1 MQIRLPD
8 TQQRIN
14 AKQDSIHPVA
24 PRAESLSV
32 LDEELIKVA
41 NLFGGEEAVAVVR
54 SLKKIGE
61 ATDEIIANDLKAEK
75 EVRLNNV
82 RKILY
87 KLYDHGLVSCT
98 RVRDEKTGWFIFY
111 WRLQPDQ
118 LDAFIRS
125 RKKRALDKLKQRLDF
140 ERDHTFFT
148 CKTDL
153 DVRVT
158 FEEAMESSFKCGKC
172 GNQLASSENSELVSV
187 LEARVERLEAELS
200 R

>member
-1 MQIRLPD
+1 
-8 TQQRIN
+8 
-14 AKQDSIHPVA
+14 
-24 PRAESLSV
+24 LSV
-32 LDEELIKVA
+32 LDEELVKVA
-41 NLFGGEEAVAVVR
+41 NLFGGEEAVTVVE
-54 SLKKIGE
+54 SLKAIGE
-61 ATDEIIANDLKAEK
+61 GTDETITNDCKTRFNK
-75 EVRLNNV
+75 EIRLNTV

-125 RKKRALDKLKQRLDF
+125 RKKRALDKLKTRLQF
-140 ERDHTFFT
+140 EREHSFFT
-148 CKTDL
+148 CKTDP

-158 FEEAMESSFKCGKC
+158 FEEAMESSFACAKC
-172 GNQLASSENSELVSV
+172 GNQLQSSDNSDMIMV
-187 LEARVERLEAELS
+187 LEDKIGQLEAELS

>member
-1 MQIRLPD
+1 
-8 TQQRIN
+8 
-14 AKQDSIHPVA
+14 
-24 PRAESLSV
+24 LSV
-32 LDEELIKVA
+32 LDEELIKIA
-41 NLFGGEEAVAVVR
+41 NLFGGEEAVTVVK
-54 SLKKIGE
+54 SLKKLNEG
-61 ATDEIIANDLKAEK
+61 TDEIIANDCGI
-75 EVRLNNV
+75 RLNTV
-82 RKILY
+82 RKVLY

-140 ERDHTFFT
+140 ERDHSFFV
-148 CKTDL
+148 CKTDSEI
-153 DVRVT
+153 RVP

-172 GNQLASSENSELVSV
+172 GNQLDSSENAEMIAV
-187 LEARVERLEAELS
+187 LESKIEKLEAELS

>member
-1 MQIRLPD
+1 
-8 TQQRIN
+8 
-14 AKQDSIHPVA
+14 
-24 PRAESLSV
+24 LSV

-41 NLFGGEEAVAVVR
+41 NLFGGEEAVTVVT
-54 SLKKIGE
+54 SLKHLGE
-61 ATDEIIANDLKAEK
+61 GTDEIITNDCKERLKK

-125 RKKRALDKLKQRLDF
+125 RKKKALDKLKQRLDY
-140 ERDHTFFT
+140 ERNHTFFV
-148 CKTDL
+148 CKTDT
-153 DVRVT
+153 DVRIP

-172 GNQLASSENSELVSV
+172 GDQLESMENSEVIVV
-187 LEARVERLEAELS
+187 LETKIHQLEAELS

>member
-1 MQIRLPD
+1 
-8 TQQRIN
+8 
-14 AKQDSIHPVA
+14 
-24 PRAESLSV
+24 V

-41 NLFGGEEAVAVVR
+41 NLFGGEEAVAVVK

-61 ATDEIIANDLKAEK
+61 ATDEIIANDLKTEK
-75 EVRLNNV
+75 EIRLNSV

-125 RKKRALDKLKQRLDF
+125 RKKRALDKLKTRLDF
-140 ERDHTFFT
+140 ERDHTFFI
-148 CKTDL
+148 CRTDL

-172 GNQLASSENSELVSV
+172 GNQLESSENSDMVSV
-187 LEARVERLEAELS
+187 LESRIERLEAELS

>member
-1 MQIRLPD
+1 MD
-8 TQQRIN
+8 NVSGGQR
-14 AKQDSIHPVA
+14 
-24 PRAESLSV
+24 LSV
-32 LDEELIKVA
+32 LDEELIKIA
-41 NLFGGEEAVAVVR
+41 NLFGGEEAVTVVK
-54 SLKKIGE
+54 SLKKLGE
-61 ATDEIIANDLKAEK
+61 ATDEIIANDCGI
-75 EVRLNNV
+75 RLNTV
-82 RKILY
+82 RKVLY

-140 ERDHTFFT
+140 EKNHSFFI
-148 CKTDL
+148 CKTDA

-158 FEEAMESSFKCGKC
+158 FEEAMETSFKCGKC
-172 GNQLASSENSELVSV
+172 GNQLDSSENAELISG
-187 LEARVERLEAELS
+187 LETRIEKLEAELS

>member
-1 MQIRLPD
+1 M
-8 TQQRIN
+8 
-14 AKQDSIHPVA
+14 
-24 PRAESLSV
+24 SV

-41 NLFGGEEAVAVVR
+41 NLFGGEEAVTTVT
-54 SLKKIGE
+54 SLKHLGE
-61 ATDEIIANDLKAEK
+61 GTDEIITNDCKDRLKK
-75 EVRLNNV
+75 EVRLNTV

-125 RKKRALDKLKQRLDF
+125 RKKRVLDKLKQRLDL
-140 ERDHTFFT
+140 ERDHSFFT
-148 CKTDL
+148 CKTDP
-153 DVRVT
+153 DIRVT
-158 FEEAMESSFKCGKC
+158 FEEAMESSFKCAKC
-172 GNQLASSENSELVSV
+172 GNQLDSSDNREFVSG
-187 LEARVERLEAELS
+187 LESRIQKLEAELS

>member
-1 MQIRLPD
+1 M
-8 TQQRIN
+8 
-14 AKQDSIHPVA
+14 
-24 PRAESLSV
+24 

-41 NLFGGEEAVAVVR
+41 NLFGGEEAVAVVK

-61 ATDEIIANDLKAEK
+61 ATDEIIANDLKTEK
-75 EVRLNNV
+75 EIRLNSV

-125 RKKRALDKLKQRLDF
+125 RKKRALDKLKTRLDF
-140 ERDHTFFT
+140 ERAHTFFI
-148 CKTDL
+148 CKTDQE
-153 DVRVT
+153 VRVT
-158 FEEAMESSFKCGKC
+158 FEDAMESSFKCGKC
-172 GNQLASSENSELVSV
+172 GKQLESSENSEMVSV
-187 LEARVERLEAELS
+187 LESRVERLEAELS

>member
-1 MQIRLPD
+1 M
-8 TQQRIN
+8 
-14 AKQDSIHPVA
+14 A
-24 PRAESLSV
+24 LSV
-32 LDEELIKVA
+32 LDEELIKIA
-41 NLFGGEEAVAVVR
+41 NLFGGEEAVTVVK
-54 SLKKIGE
+54 SLKKLGE
-61 ATDEIIANDLKAEK
+61 ATDDMIANDCKAEK
-75 EVRLNNV
+75 EVRLNSV

-125 RKKRALDKLKQRLDF
+125 RKKRILDKLKMRLDY
-140 ERDHTFFT
+140 ERNHTFFV
-148 CKTDL
+148 CKTDP

-158 FEEAMESSFKCGKC
+158 FEDAMETSFKCAKC
-172 GNQLASSENSELVSV
+172 GKQLESSENGGMISV
-187 LEARVERLEAELS
+187 LGTRIERIEAELS

>member
-1 MQIRLPD
+1 M
-8 TQQRIN
+8 
-14 AKQDSIHPVA
+14 
-24 PRAESLSV
+24 SV
-32 LDEELIKVA
+32 LDEELIKIA
-41 NLFGGEEAVAVVR
+41 YLFGGEEAVTVVK

-61 ATDEIIANDLKAEK
+61 ATDEIIANDCGI
-75 EVRLNNV
+75 RLNTV
-82 RKILY
+82 RKVLY

-140 ERDHTFFT
+140 EKNHSFFV
-148 CKTDL
+148 CKTDP

-158 FEEAMESSFKCGKC
+158 FEEAMETSFKCGKC
-172 GNQLASSENSELVSV
+172 GNQLDSTDNAELITGV
-187 LEARVERLEAELS
+187 EARIQKLEAELS

>member
-1 MQIRLPD
+1 M
-8 TQQRIN
+8 
-14 AKQDSIHPVA
+14 
-24 PRAESLSV
+24 

-41 NLFGGEEAVAVVR
+41 NLFGGDEAVTVVN
-54 SLKKIGE
+54 SLKALGE
-61 ATDEIIANDLKAEK
+61 GTDETITNDCKTRFNK
-75 EVRLNNV
+75 EIRLNTV

-118 LDAFIRS
+118 IDAFIRS
-125 RKKRALDKLKQRLDF
+125 RKKRALDKLRQRLDY
-140 ERDHTFFT
+140 ERNHSFFI
-148 CKTDL
+148 CKTDG

-158 FEEAMESSFKCGKC
+158 FEEAMETSFKCAKC
-172 GNQLASSENSELVSV
+172 GNQLESVENADMITV
-187 LEARVERLEAELS
+187 LERKTEQLEAELS

>member
-1 MQIRLPD
+1 M
-8 TQQRIN
+8 
-14 AKQDSIHPVA
+14 
-24 PRAESLSV
+24 SV
-32 LDEELIKVA
+32 LDEELIKIA
-41 NLFGGEEAVAVVR
+41 NLFGGEEAVTVVK

-61 ATDEIIANDLKAEK
+61 ATDEIIANDCGI
-75 EVRLNNV
+75 RLNTV
-82 RKILY
+82 RKVLY

-140 ERDHTFFT
+140 EKNHSFFI
-148 CKTDL
+148 CKTDP

-158 FEEAMESSFKCGKC
+158 FEEAMETSFKCGKC
-172 GNQLASSENSELVSV
+172 GNQLDSTDNAGLITGV
-187 LEARVERLEAELS
+187 EARVQKLEAELS

>member
-1 MQIRLPD
+1 
-8 TQQRIN
+8 
-14 AKQDSIHPVA
+14 
-24 PRAESLSV
+24 LSV
-32 LDEELIKVA
+32 LDEELIKIA
-41 NLFGGEEAVAVVR
+41 NLFGGEEAVTVVK

-61 ATDEIIANDLKAEK
+61 ATDEIIANDCGI
-75 EVRLNNV
+75 RLNTV
-82 RKILY
+82 RKVLY

-140 ERDHTFFT
+140 ERNHSFFV
-148 CKTDL
+148 CKTDP

-158 FEEAMESSFKCGKC
+158 FEEAMETSFKCGKC
-172 GNQLASSENSELVSV
+172 GNQLDSTDNAELITGV
-187 LEARVERLEAELS
+187 EARIQKLEAELS

>member
-1 MQIRLPD
+1 
-8 TQQRIN
+8 
-14 AKQDSIHPVA
+14 
-24 PRAESLSV
+24 LSV
-32 LDEELIKVA
+32 LDEELVKVA
-41 NLFGGEEAVAVVR
+41 NLFGGEEAVTVVE
-54 SLKKIGE
+54 SLKAIGE
-61 ATDEIIANDLKAEK
+61 GTDETITNDCKTRFNK
-75 EVRLNNV
+75 EIRLNTV

-125 RKKRALDKLKQRLDF
+125 RKKRALDKLKTRLQF
-140 ERDHTFFT
+140 ERDHSFFT
-148 CKTDL
+148 CKTDP

-158 FEEAMESSFKCGKC
+158 FEEAMESSFACAKC
-172 GNQLASSENSELVSV
+172 GNQLQSSDNSDMIMV
-187 LEARVERLEAELS
+187 LEDKIGQLEAELS

>member
-1 MQIRLPD
+1 
-8 TQQRIN
+8 
-14 AKQDSIHPVA
+14 
-24 PRAESLSV
+24 V

-41 NLFGGEEAVAVVR
+41 NLFGGEEAVTVVN
-54 SLKKIGE
+54 SLKHIGE
-61 ATDEIIANDLKAEK
+61 GTDEIITNDCKDRLKK
-75 EVRLNNV
+75 EVRLNSV

-125 RKKRALDKLKQRLDF
+125 RKKRALDKLKQRLDY
-140 ERDHTFFT
+140 ERNHTFFV
-148 CKTDL
+148 CKSDP
-153 DVRVT
+153 DVRTT
-158 FEEAMESSFKCGKC
+158 FEEAMETSFKCGKC
-172 GNQLASSENSELVSV
+172 GNQLDSVENSDLIEV
-187 LEARVERLEAELS
+187 LETKIHQLEAELS

>member
-1 MQIRLPD
+1 
-8 TQQRIN
+8 
-14 AKQDSIHPVA
+14 
-24 PRAESLSV
+24 LSV

-41 NLFGGEEAVAVVR
+41 NLIGGEEAVTVVKI
-54 SLKKIGE
+54 LKKLGE
-61 ATDEIIANDLKAEK
+61 GTDENIANECKGEN
-75 EVRLNNV
+75 EVRLNSI

-98 RVRDEKTGWFIFY
+98 RVRDEKTGWFIFF

-125 RKKRALDKLKQRLDF
+125 RKKRALDKLRQRLDY
-140 ERDHTFFT
+140 ERNHTFFI
-148 CKTDL
+148 CKTDSE
-153 DVRVT
+153 VRVT

-172 GNQLASSENSELVSV
+172 GNQLESQENADIISV
-187 LEARVERLEAELS
+187 LENKIERLEAELS

>member
-1 MQIRLPD
+1 M
-8 TQQRIN
+8 
-14 AKQDSIHPVA
+14 
-24 PRAESLSV
+24 SV
-32 LDEELIKVA
+32 LDEELIKIA
-41 NLFGGEEAVAVVR
+41 NLFGGEEAVTVVK
-54 SLKKIGE
+54 SLKKLGE
-61 ATDEIIANDLKAEK
+61 ATDEIIANDCGI
-75 EVRLNNV
+75 RLNTV
-82 RKILY
+82 RKVLY

-140 ERDHTFFT
+140 EKNHSFFI
-148 CKTDL
+148 CKTDA

-158 FEEAMESSFKCGKC
+158 FEEAMETSFKCGKC
-172 GNQLASSENSELVSV
+172 GNQLDSSENAELISG
-187 LEARVERLEAELS
+187 LETRIEKLEAELS

>member
-1 MQIRLPD
+1 
-8 TQQRIN
+8 
-14 AKQDSIHPVA
+14 
-24 PRAESLSV
+24 LSV

-41 NLFGGEEAVAVVR
+41 NLFGGEEAVAVVK

-61 ATDEIIANDLKAEK
+61 ATDEIIANDLKTEK
-75 EVRLNNV
+75 EIRLNSV

-125 RKKRALDKLKQRLDF
+125 RKKRALDKLKTRLDF
-140 ERDHTFFT
+140 ERDHTFFI

-172 GNQLASSENSELVSV
+172 GNQLESSENSDMVSV
-187 LEARVERLEAELS
+187 LESRIERLEAELS